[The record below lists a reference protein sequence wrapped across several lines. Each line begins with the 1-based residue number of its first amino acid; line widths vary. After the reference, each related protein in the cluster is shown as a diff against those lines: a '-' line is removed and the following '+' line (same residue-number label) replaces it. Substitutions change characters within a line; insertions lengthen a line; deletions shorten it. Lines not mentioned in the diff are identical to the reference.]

1 MKKIAIIG
9 SCVSRDAF
17 EFDKSKFDIS
27 AAYFPRASIVSL
39 MSKPIEID
47 HTVLS
52 DENQWLK
59 WVILN
64 DYNKSTITQVK
75 AKKPDAI
82 IVDLIEERFDLININ
97 GNFLTR
103 SDDLL
108 KVYPLIKEVN
118 AANIVS
124 RNSNDDILLFSSHA
138 SLFCETL
145 NRELPD
151 VKVIIHDARYS
162 DYYMDNGK
170 IIKFDEHKC
179 YGNKQAN
186 ARLEMYSKILIKELK
201 NVAYIKLDNEISIA
215 NKNHKWGL
223 SPFHYTDEYY
233 EEFMAR
239 ISYLLN

>member
-17 EFDKSKFDIS
+17 EFDKSNFDIS